1 MNSQT
6 RPAGA
11 ASSSATPSTRTSI
24 DAATT
29 VLRAAGDDEGMTLRI
44 DIGGLPSGRLR
55 FAASPLAEQIYVLT
69 STENF
74 EKPTEVCE

>member
-1 MNSQT
+1 
-6 RPAGA
+6 
-11 ASSSATPSTRTSI
+11 
-24 DAATT
+24 
-29 VLRAAGDDEGMTLRI
+29 MTLRI

>member
-1 MNSQT
+1 M
-6 RPAGA
+6 
-11 ASSSATPSTRTSI
+11 
-24 DAATT
+24 
-29 VLRAAGDDEGMTLRI
+29 LRAAGDDEGMTLRI

-74 EKPTEVCE
+74 EKPTEVCEWTEAEYEEWLAWILTVTLLQA